1 MSQTISQE
9 FTTSD
14 CNENNLYDTKCNK
27 LLLKKELLE
36 RQELEKQDNEQSDAL
51 YPDINDPNFIV
62 KIAEKKEF
70 NDTQYDG
77 SQKDIETFADESK
90 KGDFELA
97 PHQIFVKN
105 YLSFQTPYNSLLLY
119 HQLGTGKTCS
129 AIGVCEEMRDYLRES
144 GITKRILIIASPNV
158 QDNFRLQL
166 FDERKLTEENG
177 LWQAGGCI
185 GNKFIKE
192 INPTSIKNIPKEK
205 IISQINSL
213 INKSYLFMGYDSF
226 SNYIRRVSLEDNANV
241 SEKQI
246 IKNLQY
252 EFSNRLL
259 VIDEVHNIR
268 IAQEN
273 TNKKVAT
280 QLLKLVMHVD
290 NMRLLLLSAT
300 PMYNSA
306 KEIIWL
312 LNLMNVNDRRG
323 QIDMKDVFDKKGQLK
338 EGGKELLIRKAT
350 GYISYVRGEN
360 PYTFPFRVYPNIF
373 APNKTFED
381 NPLPIYQMNGKRI
394 KDNDGITIFND
405 KLFVSKIGSYQKYV
419 YRLMIDKMQSSE
431 EDRENI
437 DQITTFKNMDGFKY
451 TLLQSPL
458 ESLVMTYP
466 MNGVKE
472 IADELPPFE
481 KENVE
486 ETDNEEIV
494 KKDPEHEYSSVS
506 TGNEDDEVDK
516 FILKPEYADPK
527 STDLK
532 EFDIENLEVNDD
544 DNELEM
550 RINTDTDI
558 DSEEEDYLDDDSEDE
573 EYEEKK
579 PPIKIGEEVSIDITE
594 KPSSEESIVYEGG
607 ENATTSDNKP
617 TTGYIDINAL
627 TGKKGLARLM
637 DFDDSV
643 TPPLKGNF
651 SYKTDSY
658 GNIFSPKEIGKY
670 SHKIKNI
677 CDEIMKSKGIILI
690 YSQWIDAGLIPM
702 ALALEELGFVK
713 SNNTTLFKNA
723 PTEPI
728 DSLSL
733 KPKGSGNKSFKS
745 AKYAMIT
752 GDVRLSPNN
761 NEEIKKITDD
771 ANKYGENVKV
781 VLISKAASEGID
793 LKCIRQVHI
802 LEPWYTLSRIEQIIG
817 RAVRSFSHI
826 LLPFKERNVQIFL
839 HSTKLDDEQEEST
852 DMYVYR
858 IAEQKA
864 KQIGE
869 ISRILKETSVD
880 CLLNTEQNNFNQA
893 NMNTQVEQVLSNGK
907 TIKKF
912 KVGDIPYSAMC
923 DYMGDCTIKCSPD
936 AKIDKDSINDTTYD
950 ENFIKMNAEKIMAKI
965 RMLMK
970 EEFFYKKNVL
980 LTKINHPKTYPLTE
994 IYSAL
999 TQLIDDATEV
1009 ITDKFGRSG
1018 RLVNIGEYYFFRPN
1032 ELTSKNTDSFH
1043 LKTPIDHKNLSF
1055 VLKKEG
1061 REENIEPEIVV
1072 GEVKTKEIDEDV
1084 DISKDTNIDDGKKIV
1099 ERIEDQYSLAMQYTK
1114 EKAVERGDKSG
1125 DNKFYKHLGVSLKKI
1140 EDTLDVSIDKMKKYI
1155 IYHSVDVLPY
1165 HKKLTLLNYV
1175 TNEKT
1180 MDEDKD
1186 FVKYTIKMYFDFFII
1201 TDKALTSIIFYE
1213 NNERHIL
1220 ILNKNTNTWVDAE
1233 EEDKRDL
1240 SNAIRSRYTIPSSAL
1255 NNLIGSISQGTKDDE
1270 LVFKTKDRTNKRNTG
1285 TRCDQAGKS
1294 NNILILNKI
1303 LGKDTF
1309 TKENIKPIVEI
1320 GVCCIQEMI
1329 LRYYNEEK
1337 PDTIWFLSPDTA
1349 KMLNL

>member
-9 FTTSD
+9 FTSS
-14 CNENNLYDTKCNK
+14 CNENNLYDNKCNK

-36 RQELEKQDNEQSDAL
+36 RQELSKNENEDSDTL
-51 YPDINDPNFIV
+51 YPDVNDPNFIV

-77 SQKDIETFADESK
+77 SQKDIETYAEESK
-90 KGDFELA
+90 KSDFELA
-97 PHQIFVKN
+97 PHQLFVKN

-192 INPTSIKNIPKEK
+192 INPTSVKDIPREK

-246 IKNLQY
+246 IKNLQS
-252 EFSNRLL
+252 EFSNRLI

-280 QLLKLVMHVD
+280 QLLKLVMHVE

-323 QIDMKDVFDKKGQLK
+323 QIDIKDVFDKKGQLK
-338 EGGKELLIRKAT
+338 DGGRELLIRKAT

-394 KDNDGITIFND
+394 KDDDAISIFND

-466 MNGVKE
+466 MDGVKE
-472 IADELPPFE
+472 VAEELPPFE
-481 KENVE
+481 KENME
-486 ETDNEEIV
+486 ESTNEEIV
-494 KKDPEHEYSSVS
+494 KKDQEHEYSAISS
-506 TGNEDDEVDK
+506 ENEEDETDK
-516 FILKPEYADPK
+516 FILKPEYTDPR
-527 STDLK
+527 STDLE
-532 EFDIENLEVNDD
+532 EFDVENLEVKDD

-550 RINTDTDI
+550 RINTDTDV
-558 DSEEEDYLDDDSEDE
+558 DSEEDDYLDEGSDDE

-579 PPIKIGEEVSIDITE
+579 PPIQIGDEVSIELTE
-594 KPSSEESIVYEGG
+594 KPSSEESITYTGG
-607 ENATTSDNKP
+607 DEP
-617 TTGYIDINAL
+617 TNTDITMPTYFDVNAL
-627 TGKKGLARLM
+627 TGKKGLARM
-637 DFDDSV
+637 MNFDDSV
-643 TPPLKGNF
+643 SPPIKGNF
-651 SYKTDSY
+651 SYKSDSY
-658 GNIFSPKEIGKY
+658 GNVFSPKEIGKY
-670 SHKIKNI
+670 SHKIKHI
-677 CDEIMKSKGIILI
+677 CDEIMKSNGIILI

-713 SNNTTLFKNA
+713 SNNTTLFENS
-723 PTEPI
+723 PTDPI
-728 DSLSL
+728 DSLTL
-733 KPKGSGNKSFKS
+733 KPKASGSKSFKS

-771 ANKYGENVKV
+771 ANKNGENVKV

-817 RAVRSFSHI
+817 RAVRSFSHV

-839 HSTKLDDEQEEST
+839 HTTKLEDEQEEST

-880 CLLNTEQNNFNQA
+880 CLLNTEQNNFTQA
-893 NMNTQVEQVLSNGK
+893 NMNTQVEQILSNGK

-936 AKIDKDSINDTTYD
+936 AKINKDSINDSTYD
-950 ENFIKMNAEKIMAKI
+950 ENFIKMNAEKITAKI

-970 EEFFYKKNVL
+970 EEFFYKKKQL
-980 LTKINHPKTYPLTE
+980 LTKINHPKTYPLVE

-1032 ELTSKNTDSFH
+1032 ELTSKNTDNYH
-1043 LKTPIDHKNLSF
+1043 IKTPIDHKNMSF
-1055 VLKKEG
+1055 VLKRKEG
-1061 REENIEPEIVV
+1061 KEENIEPEIIIGDAKLTETEDNVNIQKENADDI
-1072 GEVKTKEIDEDV
+1072 GKLIVKE
-1084 DISKDTNIDDGKKIV
+1084 
-1099 ERIEDQYSLAMQYTK
+1099 IEDQYSLAMQFTK
-1114 EKAVERGDKSG
+1114 EKSVERGDK
-1125 DNKFYKHLGVSLKKI
+1125 NYYKHLGVSLKRM
-1140 EDTLDVSIDKMKKYI
+1140 EDTFGAPINQLKKYI
-1155 IYHSVDVLPY
+1155 IYHSIDILSY
-1165 HKKLTLLNYV
+1165 HKKLALLNHI
-1175 TNEKT
+1175 TQEKM
-1180 MDEDKD
+1180 MDEEND

-1201 TDKALTSIIFYE
+1201 TDKALTCIIFYE
-1213 NNERHIL
+1213 NKERRIL
-1220 ILNKNTNTWVDAE
+1220 ILNKKTNKWVEAE

-1240 SNAIRSRYTIPSSAL
+1240 SNAIRTRYTIPSSAL
-1255 NNLIGSISQGTKDDE
+1255 NNLLGFIGEGTNDDE
-1270 LVFKTKDRTNKRNTG
+1270 LVFKTQDRSKKRTTG
-1285 TRCDQAGKS
+1285 TRCEQGTKS
-1294 NNILILNKI
+1294 KNISILNKI
-1303 LGKDTF
+1303 VGDDTF
-1309 TKENIKPIVEI
+1309 TKENIQPIVDI
-1320 GVCCIQEMI
+1320 GVCCLQEMI

-1337 PDTIWFLSPDTA
+1337 HDIIWFLSPDTA
-1349 KMLNL
+1349 KMLNV

>member
-9 FTTSD
+9 FST
-14 CNENNLYDTKCNK
+14 NNCDQNDIYDTKCNK

-36 RQELEKQDNEQSDAL
+36 RQELSNEEDKNDNNL
-51 YPDINDPNFIV
+51 YPDLNDPNFIV

-77 SQKDIETFADESK
+77 SQKDIENFANESK
-90 KGDFELA
+90 KSDFELA

-158 QDNFRLQL
+158 QDNFKLQL
-166 FDERKLTEENG
+166 FDERKLTDENG
-177 LWQAGGCI
+177 LWKAGGCI

-192 INPTSIKNIPKEK
+192 INPTNVKDIPRDKL
-205 IISQINSL
+205 ISQINSL

-246 IKNLQY
+246 IKNLQA

-323 QIDMKDVFDKKGQLK
+323 QIDIKDVFDKKGQLK

-373 APNKTFED
+373 APNKTFEST
-381 NPLPIYQMNGKRI
+381 PLPIFQMNGKRI
-394 KDNDGITIFND
+394 KDEDNISIFND
-405 KLFVSKIGSYQKYV
+405 RLYVSKIGSYQKYV
-419 YRLMIDKMQSSE
+419 YKLMIDKMQSSE

-437 DQITTFKNMDGFKY
+437 DQITAFRNMDGFKY

-458 ESLVMTYP
+458 EALVMTYP
-466 MNGVKE
+466 MDGVKE
-472 IADELPPFE
+472 VAEELPDFE
-481 KENVE
+481 KENME
-486 ETDNEEIV
+486 ESTNEEIV
-494 KKDPEHEYSSVS
+494 KKEQEHEYSAISS
-506 TGNEDDEVDK
+506 ENGEDETDK
-516 FILKPEYADPK
+516 FILKPEYTDSRA
-527 STDLK
+527 TDLE
-532 EFDIENLEVNDD
+532 EFDVENLEVKDD

-550 RINTDTDI
+550 RINTDTDV
-558 DSEEEDYLDDDSEDE
+558 DSEEDDYLDDDSDDE

-579 PPIKIGEEVSIDITE
+579 PPIQIGDEVSIELTE
-594 KPSSEESIVYEGG
+594 KPSSEDSIIYRGG
-607 ENATTSDNKP
+607 DEPTNDEMTKP
-617 TTGYIDINAL
+617 NYFDINAL
-627 TGKKGLARLM
+627 TGKKGLARIM
-637 DFDDSV
+637 NFDDSI

-651 SYKTDSY
+651 SYKTDVY
-658 GNIFSPKEIGKY
+658 GDVFSPKEIGKY

-677 CDEIMKSKGIILI
+677 CNEIMKSTGIILI

-713 SNNTTLFKNA
+713 SNNTTLFKNTA
-723 PTEPI
+723 KEPI
-728 DSLSL
+728 DSLTL
-733 KPKGSGNKSFKS
+733 KPKASGSKSFKS

-771 ANKYGENVKV
+771 ANKNGENIKV

-793 LKCIRQVHI
+793 LKCVRQVHI

-839 HSTKLDDEQEEST
+839 HTTKLEDEQEEST

-893 NMNTQVEQVLSNGK
+893 NMNTQVEQVLSNGE
-907 TIKKF
+907 IVKKF

-936 AKIDKDSINDTTYD
+936 VKINKDSISDSTYD
-950 ENFIKMNAEKIMAKI
+950 ENFIKMNAEKITSKI

-970 EEFFYKKNVL
+970 EEFFFKKKDL
-980 LTKINHPKTYPLTE
+980 LTKINHPKSYPLVE

-999 TQLIDDATEV
+999 SQLIDDATEV
-1009 ITDKFGRSG
+1009 ITDKFGRTG

-1032 ELTSKNTDSFH
+1032 ELTSKNTDSYH
-1043 LKTPIDHKNLSF
+1043 IKTPIDYKNSSF
-1055 VLKKEG
+1055 ILKRKEG
-1061 REENIEPEIVV
+1061 APENLEPEIIS
-1072 GEVKTKEIDEDV
+1072 GQFQETNNTEIKPNEKLTLSDE
-1084 DISKDTNIDDGKKIV
+1084 GKNIV
-1099 ERIEDQYSLAMQYTK
+1099 EEIEDQYSLAMQYTK
-1114 EKAVERGDKSG
+1114 EKSVERGEK
-1125 DNKFYKHLGVSLKKI
+1125 NYYMHLGVSLKRMEEI
-1140 EDTLDVSIDKMKKYI
+1140 FNVQIDSLKKFI
-1155 IYHSVDVLPY
+1155 VYHAIDVLSY
-1165 HKKLTLLNYV
+1165 DRKLSLLNYI
-1175 TNEKT
+1175 TKITSIDENNE
-1180 MDEDKD
+1180 
-1186 FVKYTIKMYFDFFII
+1186 FVKYCIKTYFDYFII
-1201 TDKALTSIIFYE
+1201 SDKSITCIIFYE
-1213 NNERHIL
+1213 NKERHIL
-1220 ILNKNTNTWVDAE
+1220 ILSKKTNQWIDAE

-1240 SNAIRSRYTIPSSAL
+1240 ANAIRSRYTIPASSL
-1255 NNLIGSISQGTKDDE
+1255 NNLLGFIGQGTKEDE
-1270 LVFKTKDRTNKRNTG
+1270 LVFKTQDRTNKRSKG
-1285 TRCDQAGKS
+1285 TRCEQGTKAI
-1294 NNILILNKI
+1294 NISILNKI
-1303 LGKDTF
+1303 IGTETF
-1309 TKENIKPIVEI
+1309 TKKNIQPIVDV
-1320 GVCCIQEMI
+1320 GVCCLQEMI
-1329 LRYYNEEK
+1329 LRYYN
-1337 PDTIWFLSPDTA
+1337 TYITLF
-1349 KMLNL
+1349 